1 MYVCMYVDATIHIYK
16 KIYIYMYIC
25 IVSMQ
30 KQLDI
35 SFEDMQALFGFLPN
49 PQTRNPTAPQQDR

>member
-1 MYVCMYVDATIHIYK
+1 MYACMQVCGCYHTYIKIY
-16 KIYIYMYIC
+16 IYIYMYIC

-35 SFEDMQALFGFLPN
+35 SFQDMQALFGFLPN
-49 PQTRNPTAPQQDR
+49 R